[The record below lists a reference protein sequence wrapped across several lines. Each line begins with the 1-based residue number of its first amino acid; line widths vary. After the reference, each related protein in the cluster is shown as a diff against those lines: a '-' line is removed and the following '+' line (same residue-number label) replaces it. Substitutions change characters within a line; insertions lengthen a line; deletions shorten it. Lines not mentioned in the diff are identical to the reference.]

1 MSFKLET
8 QSLTFAPGYS
18 VFVLPAGDQS
28 MLRGGSR
35 QCVKAWG
42 SVSCQVTS
50 PGEAVPLSLCFR
62 IPKVGIIFTDDDC
75 EDFIRSLYI
84 CHLGIQS

>member
-1 MSFKLET
+1 MGFKQET
-8 QSLTFAPGYS
+8 QSLTFAPGYP
-18 VFVLPAGDQS
+18 VFVLRAGDQS

-42 SVSCQVTS
+42 SVSSQVTS
-50 PGEAVPLSLCFR
+50 PGEAVPPSFCFP
-62 IPKVGIIFTDDDC
+62 IPKVGIIFTDNDC

-84 CHLGIQS
+84 SHLGIQS